1 MGRDSL
7 IVNIGL
13 IKWIAILVYWIWLD
27 YRNIKAQRGHD
38 KLLWGQIVINTV
50 VIALIALE
58 GV

>member
-1 MGRDSL
+1 MGASL
-7 IVNIGL
+7 IMDIGL

-27 YRNIKAQRGHD
+27 YRNIKAKNGHD

>member
-1 MGRDSL
+1 MIMD
-7 IVNIGL
+7 IGL

-27 YRNIKAQRGHD
+27 YRNIKAQSGHD

-50 VIALIALE
+50 VIALIVLE

>member
-1 MGRDSL
+1 M

-27 YRNIKAQRGHD
+27 YRNIKAQNGHD
-38 KLLWGQIVINTV
+38 KLLWGQIVINTI